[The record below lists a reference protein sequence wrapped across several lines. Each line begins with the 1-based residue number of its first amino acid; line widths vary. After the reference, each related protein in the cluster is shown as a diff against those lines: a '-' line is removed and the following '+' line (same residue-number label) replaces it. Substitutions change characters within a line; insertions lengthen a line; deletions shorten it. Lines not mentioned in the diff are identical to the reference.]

1 MLHSHNLDCLGVT
14 EANLRKEADLQDVS
28 IPGYKLVCDLGIKNN
43 VKQNSRVVAYVK
55 EELSYQ
61 VMENYMG
68 GDLMPE
74 IWLKLGHKGTKRT
87 LIGFVY
93 REHKP
98 WKSKDESVKGQEERL
113 KVWLELRR
121 PIWEGTEEVYM
132 LGDMNLDWKREE
144 DTRYRNSKMLKNLKK
159 ELADQ
164 GWTQIVKEN
173 THYTN
178 RNGDISE
185 SLIDHIWT
193 NSPAKVAK
201 TGQEEMAIS
210 DHQLVWV
217 DRSSKNLVEKVKE
230 TEKRLMKNFK
240 LENLEELC
248 RQESWRYQGKESR
261 TEEMLNARVATL
273 EGKIN
278 SILEKVAPMGI
289 KRRKTRGRP

>member
-1 MLHSHNLDCLGVT
+1 M
-14 EANLRKEADLQDVS
+14 
-28 IPGYKLVCDLGIKNN
+28 
-43 VKQNSRVVAYVK
+43 
-55 EELSYQ
+55 
-61 VMENYMG
+61 
-68 GDLMPE
+68 
-74 IWLKLGHKGTKRT
+74 
-87 LIGFVY
+87 
-93 REHKP
+93 
-98 WKSKDESVKGQEERL
+98 
-113 KVWLELRR
+113 
-121 PIWEGTEEVYM
+121 
-132 LGDMNLDWKREE
+132 
-144 DTRYRNSKMLKNLKK
+144 
-159 ELADQ
+159 
-164 GWTQIVKEN
+164 
-173 THYTN
+173 
-178 RNGDISE
+178 
-185 SLIDHIWT
+185 IDHIWT

-278 SILEKVAPMGI
+278 SILKKVAPMGI